1 MLPSFGFLILKFV
14 VVAVYVD
21 VCVTHLLTADVTSMW
36 PHWQCCGSAY
46 RWHKCYISCIYS
58 SLLSCPMFYYLFM
71 FLKYDVKIYNV
82 KIVPSQRKCCFSSEQ
97 VVFSGVPIEEAWARS
112 KVRQVLAPSRCQQAK
127 VSLVSSM
134 ALLLRAERDPSM
146 ATPGIPPTECPFAP
160 TLTSLSI
167 RR

>member
-1 MLPSFGFLILKFV
+1 
-14 VVAVYVD
+14 
-21 VCVTHLLTADVTSMW
+21 
-36 PHWQCCGSAY
+36 
-46 RWHKCYISCIYS
+46 
-58 SLLSCPMFYYLFM
+58 MFYYLFM
-71 FLKYDVKIYNV
+71 FLKYNVKIYNV

-112 KVRQVLAPSRCQQAK
+112 KVRQVLAPSRCQQAR

-160 TLTSLSI
+160 TLISLSI
-167 RR
+167 RRLLCDNTKGVWVMASLCSLKCLSRECQTSVSRASWGLWRWRRRLLGRVR